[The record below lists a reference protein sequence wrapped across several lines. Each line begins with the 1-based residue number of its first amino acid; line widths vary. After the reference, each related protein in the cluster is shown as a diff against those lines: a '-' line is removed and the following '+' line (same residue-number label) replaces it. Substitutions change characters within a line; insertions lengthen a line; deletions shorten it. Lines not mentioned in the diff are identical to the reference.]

1 MKRFIITE
9 SEKNQIK
16 SLYMSKG
23 ILLEDDTSKPN
34 VPYVPSWDA
43 AKKWIMSQ
51 KEPENNFWP
60 PESPQYE
67 YAKYKND
74 AGNWMEIKSNG
85 KAQEADSSGTKLIK
99 TGTWKWNGKEVIFSW
114 LGKKRAGDTWE
125 KVKEYFKSNG
135 ITDFEKT
142 YIDYEILDQATAT
155 YESLYYEQGGYNYAK
170 LVNSGNYDSGN
181 QYIYELEIRDNFTY
195 RFYNR
200 LEFVTYVT
208 GKWSWD
214 GTKII
219 YQRGVT
225 KKSTG
230 LLSDA
235 DTNLYNAIMINKKLG
250 NIGAR
255 GPAVKN
261 IQTYLFPEDSECNKD
276 ESKCSG
282 IYDKETKEYV
292 RQYQKERGLK
302 ADGIVGKE
310 TYRSLISSEDDESD
324 ID

>member
-23 ILLEDDTSKPN
+23 ILLEDDASKPD

-60 PESPQYE
+60 PENPQYE

-74 AGNWMEIKSNG
+74 AGNWMEIKSDG
-85 KAQEADSSGTKLIK
+85 KAQEADPSGTDLKK

-114 LGKKRAGDTWE
+114 LGKKRAGDTWG
-125 KVKEYFKSNG
+125 KVTEYFKNNG
-135 ITDFEKT
+135 ITDFEKM
-142 YIDYEILDQATAT
+142 YMDYNDLDQATAT
-155 YESLYYEQGGYNYAK
+155 YNYGLWEQGGYNFAK
-170 LVNSGNYDSGN
+170 LVNNGS
-181 QYIYELEIRDNFTY
+181 ELEIRDNYTY
-195 RFYNR
+195 RYHNR
-200 LEFVTYVT
+200 EFGRTYAS

-230 LLSDA
+230 LLSDS
-235 DTNLYNAIMINKKLG
+235 DYDLYSAIMIQNKLG
-250 NIGAR
+250 NIGAK
-255 GPAVKN
+255 GPTVGY
-261 IQTYLFPEDSECNKD
+261 IQNYFFPEEETSGVYDRQTKD
-276 ESKCSG
+276 L
-282 IYDKETKEYV
+282 V
-292 RQYQKERGLK
+292 RQFQKEKGLK
-302 ADGIVGKE
+302 QDGIFGKE
-310 TYRSLISSEDDESD
+310 TYKQMFLRPGAENYDESD

>member
-1 MKRFIITE
+1 
-9 SEKNQIK
+9 
-16 SLYMSKG
+16 MSKG

-34 VPYVPSWDA
+34 VPYVPSWDV

-60 PESPQYE
+60 PENPEYE

-85 KAQEADSSGTKLIK
+85 KAQEADPSGTDLKK

-135 ITDFEKT
+135 ITEFEKM
-142 YIDYEILDQATAT
+142 YKDYNDLDQATAT
-155 YESLYYEQGGYNYAK
+155 YDYGLWEKGGYNYAK
-170 LVNSGNYDSGN
+170 LINKIGEEVN
-181 QYIYELEIRDNFTY
+181 QELEIRDNYTY
-195 RFYNR
+195 RYYDRKKDFNW
-200 LEFVTYVT
+200 VS

-219 YQRGVT
+219 YQRGLT

-230 LLSDA
+230 LISDA
-235 DTNLYNAIMINKKLG
+235 DTDLYNAIMINKKLG
-250 NIGAR
+250 NIGAK
-255 GPAVKN
+255 GPAVKT
-261 IQTYLFPEDSECNKD
+261 IQYYVFPKDSECNKD

-282 IYDKETKEYV
+282 NYDKETKEYV
-292 RQYQKERGLK
+292 RKAQKERGLK

-310 TYRSLISSEDDESD
+310 TYNYIYSKAVDDESD

>member
-23 ILLEDDTSKPN
+23 ILLEDNAPN
-34 VPYVPSWDA
+34 VPRVPSWDA
-43 AKKWIMSQ
+43 AKNWIMTQ
-51 KEPENNFWP
+51 KNPENDYWPPSEPE
-60 PESPQYE
+60 YE
-67 YAKYKND
+67 YAKYKNE

-85 KAQEADSSGTKLIK
+85 RAQEADPSGTDLKK

-125 KVKEYFKSNG
+125 KVKEYFKNNG
-135 ITDFEKT
+135 ITEFEKM
-142 YIDYEILDQATAT
+142 YKDYNELDQANAT
-155 YESLYYEQGGYNYAK
+155 YESGFWEKGGYNYAK
-170 LVNSGNYDSGN
+170 LVNNGS
-181 QYIYELEIRDNFTY
+181 ELEIRDNYIY
-195 RFYNR
+195 RYYDRIQNFN
-200 LEFVTYVT
+200 YVS

-219 YQRGVT
+219 YQRGLT

-230 LLSDA
+230 LISDA
-235 DTNLYNAIMINKKLG
+235 DTDLYNAIMINKKLG
-250 NIGAR
+250 NIGAK
-255 GPAVKN
+255 GPAVKT
-261 IQTYLFPEDSECNKD
+261 IQTFVFPDDSECKKD

-292 RQYQKERGLK
+292 RKAQKERGLK

-310 TYRSLISSEDDESD
+310 TYNYIYSAGVDDESD